1 MKIHRDR
8 ELGTIHLSQPSFI
21 NTIAKRFDITPGR
34 QISLPM
40 DPLIELRTEVN
51 TSKNTMDI
59 GYASLIGSI
68 NYCAI
73 STQPDIS
80 YATTKSAQFTFNPTI
95 VHWEAARPI
104 DGCVLYN
111 KDYGM
116 LYSPDGRGIEGYG
129 HNLTG

>member
-21 NTIAKRFDITPGR
+21 NTIAKQFNITPGR
-34 QISLPM
+34 QVLSPM

-73 STQPDIS
+73 STRPDIS
-80 YATTKSAQFTFNPTI
+80 YAMNKYAQFTSNTTI
-95 VHWEAARPI
+95 TVTHKTESMFGAF
-104 DGCVLYN
+104 GLF
-111 KDYGM
+111 
-116 LYSPDGRGIEGYG
+116 IE
-129 HNLTG
+129 